1 MFFMYLFNIGSACP
15 FIKNYAKLVSVMK
28 RQATKY
34 KPPTLKDFLLVLL
47 VFGLLV
53 AFSWIAYFKLGWF
66 H

>member
-1 MFFMYLFNIGSACP
+1 
-15 FIKNYAKLVSVMK
+15 MK

-34 KPPTLKDFLLVLL
+34 KPPTIKDFLLVVL